1 MITTSLS
8 RWLARWAPPFL
19 LLGMGLIAWEV
30 WVAIRD
36 TPDWYLPAPSQVART
51 LWEERSSLASNTRV
65 TLEEV
70 MIGLVVAI
78 IAGVLMA
85 VAIHASTLLERAAWP
100 LVIASQAIPVV
111 ALAPLLLIWFGHG
124 LTPKVIMT
132 ALIAF
137 FPITVATVDGLR
149 SADRETLDLLRAMG
163 ASRLQRFVIVQAPG
177 ALPSFFSGLKVAVS
191 VAVIGAVIG
200 EFVGSDS
207 GLGHAIVLANAS
219 LRTDYVFACV
229 ALLSVMAILL
239 FGAVLLTERLVM
251 PWRRFH
257 IEERQDDR

>member
-163 ASRLQRFVIVQAPG
+163 ASRLQRFIIVQAPG

-200 EFVGSDS
+200 EFVGSES
-207 GLGHAIVLANAS
+207 GLGYLILVSSSQSRTPLA
-219 LRTDYVFACV
+219 FA
-229 ALLSVMAILL
+229 ALLVLTVMSIILYYTIE
-239 FGAVLLTERLVM
+239 FIERLMV
-251 PWRRFH
+251 PWATKT
-257 IEERQDDR
+257 